1 MCCKDAE
8 SRVFSLVA
16 LDALRLKIFMTI
28 FAPEERLSTSAT
40 LIGSSQKKRFDVR
53 IQELVSKVQNSGGF
67 SRNNVFRVDYH
78 FSIKSFAPFW
88 PFLAILSRIH
98 ALFGAPFTGL
108 TSEVV
113 PQN

>member
-53 IQELVSKVQNSGGF
+53 IQELVSKVQNPEAFLIKKRFLGSIFGGF
-67 SRNNVFRVDYH
+67 TFLSCCVA
-78 FSIKSFAPFW
+78 IFAPIFMK
-88 PFLAILSRIH
+88 F
-98 ALFGAPFTGL
+98 
-108 TSEVV
+108 
-113 PQN
+113 